1 LSVLAVGLAAAVG
14 AAMCFNVG
22 VALQALEARDAPVER
37 AMRLSLLAVL
47 GRRPR
52 WGVGVCLSA
61 VGVLLEVVAFA
72 DAPFVVVQATLAAG
86 LLVLLFAGARVLDER
101 VGIRHLGGVLALV
114 LGIGLVAYGV
124 PGGAETSRR
133 LALAAAVVGG
143 LTLLALVP
151 FALRRRHEPVMLVI
165 LGAAVAVSASSIAT
179 KLMADRLGAH
189 QIALAIA
196 WLVVAGITG
205 VAGLI
210 GNMSAL
216 QRCPATRLVPI
227 SFAVQTFLPIALGPT
242 FLRERWSALRL
253 AGLPLGG
260 GLALT
265 LVGILIVASA
275 RAVNVV
281 AAAAERS

>member
-1 LSVLAVGLAAAVG
+1 VIAVGLAAAMG
-14 AAMCFNVG
+14 AAVCFNVG
-22 VALQALEARDAPVER
+22 VALQALEARAAPAER

-52 WGVGVCLSA
+52 WGLGLCLSA
-61 VGVLLEVVAFA
+61 IGVVLEVVAFA

-86 LLVLLFAGARVLDER
+86 LLVLLFAGARVLDET
-101 VGIRHLGGVLALV
+101 VGIRHLGGVLALI

-143 LTLLALVP
+143 LMLLALVP
-151 FALRRRHEPVMLVI
+151 FALRRRRGPAMLVI

-179 KLMADRLGAH
+179 KLMADRLDGH
-189 QIALAIA
+189 QVALAGA
-196 WLVVAGITG
+196 WLAVAGITG

-216 QRCPATRLVPI
+216 QLCPATRVVPI
-227 SFAVQTFLPIALGPT
+227 SFAVQTFLPIVLGPT
-242 FLRERWSALRL
+242 FLREHWNALRF
-253 AGLPLGG
+253 AGLPLAG

-281 AAAAERS
+281 AAAAEHS